1 MDEVITERQK
11 QINNEE
17 IPKGYKLAGKIGVVP
32 IDWEVKKFNE
42 VFKINQGLQI
52 PISKR
57 LKEPKEDSYF
67 YITNEFIK
75 NTGND
80 GKKYYIQNPSKSVIC
95 TKDDILMTRTG
106 NTGIVLTNVEG
117 VFHNNFFKI
126 NYDRNL
132 LNKNF
137 VYYYLKSEYV
147 QKMIKIYAGINTISD
162 LNHSDFYRID
172 FLFMGYKE
180 QQKIAS
186 ILSTWDKTIELKE
199 KLIEQKKEQK
209 KGLMQKL
216 LTGEVRLPGFESEWK
231 EVNLGEIGQTFNGL
245 SGKSAKDFG
254 DGKPYIPY
262 KTIFD
267 NSR

>member
-1 MDEVITERQK
+1 
-11 QINNEE
+11 
-17 IPKGYKLAGKIGVVP
+17 
-32 IDWEVKKFNE
+32 
-42 VFKINQGLQI
+42 
-52 PISKR
+52 
-57 LKEPKEDSYF
+57 
-67 YITNEFIK
+67 
-75 NTGND
+75 
-80 GKKYYIQNPSKSVIC
+80 
-95 TKDDILMTRTG
+95 
-106 NTGIVLTNVEG
+106 
-117 VFHNNFFKI
+117 
-126 NYDRNL
+126 
-132 LNKNF
+132 
-137 VYYYLKSEYV
+137 
-147 QKMIKIYAGINTISD
+147 MIKIYAGINTISD

-186 ILSTWDKTIELKE
+186 ILSTWDKAIELKE
-199 KLIEQKKEQK
+199 KLIEQKKQQK

-267 NSR
+267 NSRIDLNKLDYVYINEDERQNKVQYGDVFFTTSSETPDEVAMSSVLLDEVEEVYLNSFCFGFRLNNF